1 MSIKIICPECGE
13 VVEYSFGSFRC
24 ERCGWLL
31 SEPEFEDVLDENTLQ
46 EIMIE
51 EDWLVYSKLQ
61 ENNKNKKSTR
71 SLWLRLGVNI
81 EITPEEE
88 WGIFGGD
95 KDLANRT
102 LEEIIKSGRFTPFG
116 DSYIPE
122 EVVNCFNAQYGT
134 NYKSSDVD
142 FWM

>member
-1 MSIKIICPECGE
+1 MSVNIICPYCGE
-13 VVEYSFGSFRC
+13 VVKYSCGSFRC
-24 ERCGWLL
+24 ENCGWLL
-31 SEPEFEDVLDENTLQ
+31 SEPEFEDVLDEETLQ
-46 EIMIE
+46 EVRME
-51 EDWLVYSKLQ
+51 EDWLAYSKLQ

-81 EITPEEE
+81 KITPEEE

-95 KDLANRT
+95 KELANKT
-102 LEEIIKSGRFTPFG
+102 LRGIIKSGRFTPFG

-122 EVVNCFNAQYGT
+122 GIVDYFNIQYGT
-134 NYKSSDVD
+134 KYESSDID